1 MVDQA
6 LGRVLRGEERRSRY
20 EPQRRE
26 PWRPAPNGPE
36 PRRPEPSGP
45 EPWRSHLTAVCPHLK
60 YPSQVNPLGLRSLG
74 RAIHGHGSS
83 TDDPGPEG
91 TRPARV
97 PPDLSRARPARPY
110 SA

>member
-36 PRRPEPSGP
+36 LRRPEPSGP

-60 YPSQVNPLGLRSLG
+60 YPSQVNPLWAYAHSGVLYTGMAHRLTTLALRALGLLTFLQTSH
-74 RAIHGHGSS
+74 AQ
-83 TDDPGPEG
+83 GPLD
-91 TRPARV
+91 RI
-97 PPDLSRARPARPY
+97 
-110 SA
+110 